1 MDDILIL
8 KYGQLAM
15 QYAREKNPE
24 INQRLIEMEKQ
35 LSMSRK
41 EIMIRVKEL
50 AIAGLGRH

>member
-1 MDDILIL
+1 
-8 KYGQLAM
+8 
-15 QYAREKNPE
+15 
-24 INQRLIEMEKQ
+24 MEKQ

>member
-50 AIAGLGRH
+50 AIAGLGHH